1 MTFNYNKNN
10 AKCMWCKRTQN
21 PHPDYSYETIPT
33 KIFTSKKGRK
43 VELCF
48 SCFEN
53 EKDISKE
60 DDILFKKNL
69 DLKLESLKLLNI

>member
-1 MTFNYNKNN
+1 MTFNYNKKN
-10 AKCMWCKRTQN
+10 ARCMWCKRTQN
-21 PHPDYSYETIPT
+21 PHPDYSFETIPT

-43 VELCF
+43 VELCL

-60 DDILFKKNL
+60 NDTIFKKNL

>member
-1 MTFNYNKNN
+1 MTFKYNKIN

-43 VELCF
+43 VELCY

-53 EKDISKE
+53 EKDISKQN
-60 DDILFKKNL
+60 DILFKKNL
-69 DLKLESLKLLNI
+69 DLKLESLKILNI

>member
-1 MTFNYNKNN
+1 MSFNYNKKN

-21 PHPDYSYETIPT
+21 PHPDYPYETIPT

-48 SCFEN
+48 SCYEN

-69 DLKLESLKLLNI
+69 DLKLESLKLLSI

>member
-1 MTFNYNKNN
+1 MSFNYNKKN

-33 KIFTSKKGRK
+33 KIFSSKKGRK
-43 VELCF
+43 VELCY

-60 DDILFKKNL
+60 NDILFKKNL
-69 DLKLESLKLLNI
+69 DLRFESLKLLNI

>member
-1 MTFNYNKNN
+1 MIFNYNKKN

-43 VELCF
+43 VELCY

-60 DDILFKKNL
+60 NDILFKKNL
-69 DLKLESLKLLNI
+69 DSKLESLKLLNI

>member
-1 MTFNYNKNN
+1 MRFNYNKKN

-33 KIFTSKKGRK
+33 KIFSSKKGRK

-69 DLKLESLKLLNI
+69 DLKLESLKLLSI

>member
-1 MTFNYNKNN
+1 MSFNYNKKN

-33 KIFTSKKGRK
+33 KIFISEKGRK

-53 EKDISKE
+53 EKDLSKE

>member
-1 MTFNYNKNN
+1 MSFNYNKKN

-43 VELCF
+43 VELCY

-60 DDILFKKNL
+60 NVILFKKNL

>member
-1 MTFNYNKNN
+1 MTFNYNKKN

-53 EKDISKE
+53 EKDLSKE

-69 DLKLESLKLLNI
+69 DLKLESLKLLSI

>member
-1 MTFNYNKNN
+1 MTFNYNKKN

-33 KIFTSKKGRK
+33 KVFTSKKGRK

-60 DDILFKKNL
+60 DEILFKKNL
-69 DLKLESLKLLNI
+69 DLKLESLKLLSI

>member
-1 MTFNYNKNN
+1 MTFNYNKKN

-43 VELCF
+43 VELCY

-53 EKDISKE
+53 ERDISKE
-60 DDILFKKNL
+60 NDILFKKNL
-69 DLKLESLKLLNI
+69 DLRFESLKLLNI

>member
-1 MTFNYNKNN
+1 MTFNYNKKN

-69 DLKLESLKLLNI
+69 DLKLKSLKLLNI

>member
-1 MTFNYNKNN
+1 MTFNYNKKN

-33 KIFTSKKGRK
+33 KVYTSKKGRK

>member
-1 MTFNYNKNN
+1 MTFNYNKKN

-43 VELCF
+43 VELCY

-60 DDILFKKNL
+60 NDILFKKNL
-69 DLKLESLKLLNI
+69 DSKFESLKLLNI

>member
-1 MTFNYNKNN
+1 MTFNYNKKN

-21 PHPDYSYETIPT
+21 PHPVYSYETIPT
-33 KIFTSKKGRK
+33 KIFISKKGRK
-43 VELCF
+43 VELCY

-60 DDILFKKNL
+60 NDILFKKNL

>member
-1 MTFNYNKNN
+1 MTFNYNKKN

-33 KIFTSKKGRK
+33 KIFISKKGRK
-43 VELCF
+43 VELCY

-53 EKDISKE
+53 EKDISKGN
-60 DDILFKKNL
+60 DVLFKKNL

>member
-1 MTFNYNKNN
+1 MTFNYNKKN

-33 KIFTSKKGRK
+33 KIFVSEKGRK

-60 DDILFKKNL
+60 NDILFKKNL
-69 DLKLESLKLLNI
+69 DLKLESLKLLNF

>member
-1 MTFNYNKNN
+1 MSFNYNKKN

-33 KIFTSKKGRK
+33 KIFMSEKGRK
-43 VELCF
+43 VELCY

-53 EKDISKE
+53 ERDISKE
-60 DDILFKKNL
+60 NDILFKKNL
-69 DLKLESLKLLNI
+69 DLRFESLKLLNI

>member
-1 MTFNYNKNN
+1 MTFNYNKKN

-33 KIFTSKKGRK
+33 KIFISEKGRK

>member
-1 MTFNYNKNN
+1 MTFNYNKKN

-33 KIFTSKKGRK
+33 KFFTSKKGRK

-69 DLKLESLKLLNI
+69 DLKLESLKLLSI

>member
-1 MTFNYNKNN
+1 
-10 AKCMWCKRTQN
+10 MWCKRTQN

-43 VELCF
+43 VELCY

>member
-1 MTFNYNKNN
+1 MTFNYNKKN
-10 AKCMWCKRTQN
+10 ANCMWCKRTQN

-33 KIFTSKKGRK
+33 KIFISEKGRK

>member
-1 MTFNYNKNN
+1 MTFNYNKKN

-21 PHPDYSYETIPT
+21 PHPDFSYETIPT

-43 VELCF
+43 VELCY

-60 DDILFKKNL
+60 NDILFKNNL

>member
-1 MTFNYNKNN
+1 MTFNYNKKN

-33 KIFTSKKGRK
+33 KIFISEKGRK

-69 DLKLESLKLLNI
+69 DLKLESLKLLSI

>member
-1 MTFNYNKNN
+1 MTFNYNKKN

-33 KIFTSKKGRK
+33 KIFVSEKGRK

-69 DLKLESLKLLNI
+69 DLKLESLKLLNL

>member
-1 MTFNYNKNN
+1 MTFNYNKKN

-69 DLKLESLKLLNI
+69 DLKFESLKLLSI

>member
-1 MTFNYNKNN
+1 MTFNYNKKN

-43 VELCF
+43 VELCY

-60 DDILFKKNL
+60 NDILFKKNL
-69 DLKLESLKLLNI
+69 DLKFESLKLLNI

>member
-1 MTFNYNKNN
+1 MTFNYNKKK

-33 KIFTSKKGRK
+33 KIFISEKGRK

-53 EKDISKE
+53 EKDLSKE

-69 DLKLESLKLLNI
+69 DLKLESLKLLSI